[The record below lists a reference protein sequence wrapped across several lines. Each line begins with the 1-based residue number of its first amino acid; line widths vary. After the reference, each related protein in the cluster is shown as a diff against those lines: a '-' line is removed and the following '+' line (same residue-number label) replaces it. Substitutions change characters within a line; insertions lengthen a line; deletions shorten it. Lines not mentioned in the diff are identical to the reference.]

1 MKDHHSSYLQ
11 NLSLLAIY
19 HNDCMYLAHECL
31 TLGRQKLYPLTERL
45 LSTLGTDD
53 KAAKLLNLRGL
64 ASVST
69 LQLANPLRQAGT
81 AALLEHLRAQRESID
96 EKFKLAR
103 GLKVRRLFEHCE
115 IKRLLAMC

>member
-1 MKDHHSSYLQ
+1 
-11 NLSLLAIY
+11 
-19 HNDCMYLAHECL
+19 MYLAHECL

-53 KAAKLLNLRGL
+53 RAAKLLNLRGL

-103 GLKVRRLFEHCE
+103 GLKVCQLF
-115 IKRLLAMC
+115 KRCKIITSTCNVLVGVLYIFL